1 MISSYRRWIPQRLP
15 TAHQDHGTGS
25 LPSLLEPF
33 SCSILARSLHFF
45 FFEDVAHH
53 CRGRLAVGSY
63 DSHVWRCAAA
73 HLDGRTAA
81 WPPRADHAAEFT
93 LTFPSVA
100 IFRVPTPDR
109 STRSSGQPCSSR
121 RCMVH
126 AVRALESP
134 SHPSDHNVYGL
145 IGPYIYCFYFVSRP
159 STLTDAAQSVTNIAE
174 VMQRGTRGWFHTIQ
188 IQAFCTPVL

>member
-1 MISSYRRWIPQRLP
+1 MIFLVSPVDPTTVTYSAPGPWIRVASIP
-15 TAHQDHGTGS
+15 TRAFFLLNIGTIAAVFLFRGCRTP
-25 LPSLLEPF
+25 LPS
-33 SCSILARSLHFF
+33 
-45 FFEDVAHH
+45 
-53 CRGRLAVGSY
+53 RLAVGSY
-63 DSHVWRCAAA
+63 DLHVWRCAAA

-109 STRSSGQPCSSR
+109 STRSSGQPCSTR

-126 AVRALESP
+126 AVRGLKSP

-145 IGPYIYCFYFVSRP
+145 IDPYISF
-159 STLTDAAQSVTNIAE
+159 STLC
-174 VMQRGTRGWFHTIQ
+174 R
-188 IQAFCTPVL
+188 VLL